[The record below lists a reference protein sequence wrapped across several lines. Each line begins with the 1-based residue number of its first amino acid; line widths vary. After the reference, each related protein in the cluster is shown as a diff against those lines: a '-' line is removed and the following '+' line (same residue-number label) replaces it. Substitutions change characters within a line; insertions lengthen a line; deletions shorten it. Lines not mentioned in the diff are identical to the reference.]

1 MRDLIV
7 FGEDWGG
14 LPSSTQYLIK
24 HLSNDRKVLWVNSI
38 GLRRPRASWHD
49 MKRIVIKV
57 LRCAFP
63 AFFKT
68 VSENSLKNI
77 QVINPMAIPVP
88 KTKIES
94 LLSVFLLKKQLHK
107 HIKNLNKPIL
117 WTSLPTAVDL
127 IGQLNESAVVYYCGD
142 DFSGLAGVDHID
154 VSQYEQQL
162 IAKSDL
168 IITASK
174 KLSEKFPARKSIEL
188 LHGVDLELFS
198 QPTKRADDLPRSGKP
213 IAGFYG
219 SLSDWLDIKLLSGVI
234 AAMPHWD
241 FVFIGRESTDV
252 TEIKQYPNTHFLGEK
267 AHDQLPR
274 YSQHWQVSILPFIN
288 NAQIQSCNPLK
299 LMEYLAVGQPI
310 VSTSFPAADIYGD
323 VIHRVD
329 SVDDF
334 IETLEASK
342 YFATKAFK
350 QTTQSKVSDK
360 SWASKARLLSQ
371 SLENL

>member
-14 LPSSTQYLIK
+14 LPSSTQHLVK
-24 HLSNDRKVLWVNSI
+24 HLANDRKVLWVNSI
-38 GLRRPRASWHD
+38 GLRRPRANWYD
-49 MKRIVIKV
+49 MKRIVLKV

-63 AFFKT
+63 TFVKSASDST
-68 VSENSLKNI
+68 LQNI
-77 QVINPMAIPVP
+77 HIVNPMAIPVP
-88 KTKIES
+88 KTKIERV
-94 LLSVFLLKKQLHK
+94 LSAFLLKKQLHK
-107 HIKNLNKPIL
+107 HIEKLNQPIL
-117 WTSLPTAVDL
+117 WTSLPTVVDL

-142 DFSGLAGVDHID
+142 DFSGLAGVDHAD

-162 IAKSDL
+162 IEKSDL

-174 KLSEKFPARKSIEL
+174 QLSGKFPTRKSIEL
-188 LHGVDLELFS
+188 LHGVDVELFS
-198 QPTKRADDLPRSGKP
+198 QPVKRADDLPLNGKP

-241 FVFIGRESTDV
+241 FVFIGRESADV
-252 TEIKQYPNTHFLGEK
+252 AEIKQYPNTHFLGEK
-267 AHDQLPR
+267 AHNQLPR
-274 YSQHWQVSILPFIN
+274 YSQHWQVSLLPFIK

-310 VSTSFPAADIYGD
+310 ISTSFPAADIYGD

-342 YFATKAFK
+342 YFATKDFK
-350 QTTQSKVSDK
+350 KTTQIKVVDK
-360 SWASKARLLSQ
+360 SWASKAQLLSQ
-371 SLENL
+371 SLESL